1 MIPSV
6 DNAGPDM
13 FPLERIN
20 VAPLCPKVARD
31 RYFWVRFPLF
41 VKLISKGN
49 TEARYL
55 VRNNLPTLVAFRIL
69 IARSAS
75 DLEVK

>member
-6 DNAGPDM
+6 DDASSDM
-13 FPLERIN
+13 FSLERIN
-20 VAPLCPKVARD
+20 VAPLHPKSSSRSVLLGAVSSVHEA
-31 RYFWVRFPLF
+31 YQ
-41 VKLISKGN
+41 KGN

-55 VRNNLPTLVAFRIL
+55 VRNNSPTLVAFRIL

-75 DLEVK
+75 DLEIT